1 MNVETGQPVKYPGD
15 FSVVESRPRPV
26 VSADDAD
33 WEIDYENMN
42 VKDAI
47 SDIERVEKI
56 ATGKRIHPKR
66 VAERQKARIYV
77 EDNPYDD
84 IVNRYGDA
92 GDIPDWWENE

>member
-1 MNVETGQPVKYPGD
+1 
-15 FSVVESRPRPV
+15 
-26 VSADDAD
+26 
-33 WEIDYENMN
+33 MN

-66 VAERQKARIYV
+66 VVERQKARIYV

-92 GDIPDWWENE
+92 GDNPDWWENE